1 MNAGRNVP
9 GKDYAIF
16 GHIGDNHL
24 HINFIPDTAED
35 VTRARALHLTMA
47 REAVRLGGTVSAE
60 HGIGK
65 TKHAL
70 LEAQLGAA
78 GITRLRQVKKELDPH
93 GILSP
98 GNIFPL

>member
-1 MNAGRNVP
+1 
-9 GKDYAIF
+9 
-16 GHIGDNHL
+16 
-24 HINFIPDTAED
+24 
-35 VTRARALHLTMA
+35 MA

-70 LEAQLGAA
+70 LETQYGAEGVA
-78 GITRLRQVKKELDPH
+78 AMRQIKKELDPN